1 MLNIPYELD
10 RIPYPKQTRRLP
22 VCYTY
27 QVVEKIINCAAN
39 TKHYTILM
47 LLYSSGLRVSE
58 IVSLTVDDV
67 IRDKMLLRVNQ
78 SKGKKDRYTIL
89 SHIAL
94 QNLEKYWKRYRPQTW
109 LFPGSG
115 GKGQLSIR
123 ACQHAY
129 QIAKKNAGITKTG
142 GIHTLRHS
150 FATHFL
156 EVGGGL
162 FQLQKFPGWSFASS
176 LLANAS

>member
-22 VCYTY
+22 VCHTY
-27 QVVEKIINCAAN
+27 QVVKNIINSAAN
-39 TKHYTILM
+39 IKHYTILM

-94 QNLEKYWKRYRPQTW
+94 QNLEKYWKHYRPQTW
-109 LFPGSG
+109 LFPGKG

-123 ACQHAY
+123 AVQQTAIE
-129 QIAKKNAGITKTG
+129 QDNACG
-142 GIHTLRHS
+142 HS
-150 FATHFL
+150 L
-156 EVGGGL
+156 VIM
-162 FQLQKFPGWSFASS
+162 K
-176 LLANAS
+176 